1 MLQAAFPFGYRP
13 AGIAILCQPGEN
25 PAEIDLPVAQQAE
38 AAGAIDPVLKAAI
51 DPRSP
56 GRVEL
61 GVLDVEHADPLVI
74 NVDELQIVER
84 LQHIMAGIIED
95 VGTRMIIDAGKEAL
109 EGTAVV
115 EGSEEGG
122 GGK

>member
-25 PAEIDLPVAQQAE
+25 PAEIDLLVAQRAE

-61 GVLDVEHADPLVI
+61 GVLDGEHVDPLVK
-74 NVDELQIVER
+74 NVDERQIFSRLDRKGGVSGKSASARVER
-84 LQHIMAGIIED
+84 GGRSD
-95 VGTRMIIDAGKEAL
+95 L
-109 EGTAVV
+109 E
-115 EGSEEGG
+115 
-122 GGK
+122 KK